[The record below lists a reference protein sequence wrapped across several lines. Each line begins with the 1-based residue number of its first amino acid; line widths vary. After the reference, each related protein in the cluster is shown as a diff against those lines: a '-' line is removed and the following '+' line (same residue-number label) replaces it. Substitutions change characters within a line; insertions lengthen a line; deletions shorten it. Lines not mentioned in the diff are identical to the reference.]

1 MQATDTF
8 KMQNIQINTGV
19 IRAFDC
25 YREAWD
31 MIKPQFGMIL
41 AVYFIAMLIG
51 GAVGIIMGALMCG
64 LYLCLFDLQEGREIK
79 IDRIFN
85 GFQYFLP
92 SLLVMLVAMA
102 PIIVMFLLIYLP
114 IIGIAIAGSKMD
126 ESEVIPFIVVAVI
139 IEIIFAILMV
149 CFHTLIMFA
158 FPLIVDKKLSAFQ
171 AMRTSAKAVWMNL
184 GGVASLFGVGFLV
197 SFAGLMLFC
206 VGIYLAMPLVLAAQ
220 VVAYRKIFPG
230 SLDPKFTAPPPP
242 GMYQGI

>member
-1 MQATDTF
+1 
-8 KMQNIQINTGV
+8 MQNIQINTDV

-25 YREAWD
+25 YREAWE
-31 MIKPQFGMIL
+31 MIKPQFGMVL

-64 LYLCLFDLQEGREIK
+64 LFLCLFDLQEGRELK
-79 IDRIFN
+79 KDRLFN

-92 SLLVMLVAMA
+92 AFVVMLVM
-102 PIIVMFLLIYLP
+102 IIPVIIMMVLIYIP
-114 IIGIAIAGSKMD
+114 MIGMAFAGSKMD
-126 ESEVIPFIVVAVI
+126 ESEIIPFIIVAVI
-139 IEIIFAILMV
+139 IEVIFAILMV
-149 CFHTLIMFA
+149 CFHTLMMFA
-158 FPLIVDKKLSAFQ
+158 FPLIVDKELSAFQ
-171 AMRTSAKAVWMNL
+171 AMKTSAKGVWMNL

-197 SFAGLMLFC
+197 SFAGLLVFC

-230 SLDPKFTAPPPP
+230 SLEPKFTAPPPP

>member
-1 MQATDTF
+1 
-8 KMQNIQINTGV
+8 MQNIQINTGV

-25 YREAWD
+25 YREAWE
-31 MIKPQFGMIL
+31 MIKPQFGMVL
-41 AVYFIAMLIG
+41 AAYFIVMLIG
-51 GAVGIIMGALMCG
+51 GMVGIVMGALMCG
-64 LYLCLFDLQEGREIK
+64 LYLCIFDLQEGREIK

-92 SLLVMLVAMA
+92 SFLVMLVMIL
-102 PIIVMFLLIYLP
+102 PIIIMMVLIYIP
-114 IIGIAIAGSKMD
+114 IIGIAIAGANMS
-126 ESEVIPFIVVAVI
+126 ESEVIPFIIVAVFV
-139 IEIIFAILMV
+139 EIIFAILMV
-149 CFHTLIMFA
+149 CFHTLMMFA

-171 AMRTSAKAVWMNL
+171 AMKTSARAVRINL

-197 SFAGLMLFC
+197 SFAGMMLFC

-230 SLDPKFTAPPPP
+230 SLEPNFTAPPPP